1 MSKRKLT
8 ETTKKIVASSQSW
21 KCDVCKNT
29 LPPSYQIDHIIPHS
43 ISGNDSEENLRALC
57 PTCHSNKT
65 QIENRRIIDYKKIKR
80 FCPDKN
86 VCWFCFETYS
96 TFHTCNKEKIT
107 LDAIIKENS
116 SVVENTKNMFKK
128 YSYITS
134 MLDENI
140 AELQR
145 LTIRDTKSR
154 NPIVQPQ
161 VVVKEEDKTLK
172 IELSEHIIR
181 VNNYFTDVHD
191 GNYDI
196 DVISQAV
203 FIATRTKKES
213 GYYDKV
219 EIDIDFADM
228 DVDDK
233 CVEYLQD
240 LHPRLPQ
247 RIFSN
252 IDEIEYTYI
261 LN

>member
-21 KCDVCKNT
+21 RCDVCKNT

-43 ISGNDSEENLRALC
+43 ISEDDSEQNLRALC

-65 QIENRRIIDYKKIKR
+65 QVENRRIIDYKKIKR

-96 TFHTCNKEKIT
+96 TFHTCSKEKKT
-107 LDAIIKENS
+107 LDTIIKENTNIIK
-116 SVVENTKNMFKK
+116 NTKNMFKK

-140 AELQR
+140 IELQR
-145 LTIRDTKSR
+145 LSIRDTRKKVS
-154 NPIVQPQ
+154 IVEPP
-161 VVVKEEDKTLK
+161 VIIDEKILK

-196 DVISQAV
+196 DVIAQAV
-203 FIATRTKKES
+203 FIATRSKKES

-228 DVDDK
+228 DIDDN
-233 CVEYLQD
+233 CVEYLQE
-240 LHPRLPQ
+240 LHSKLPR

-252 IDEIEYTYI
+252 REEIEYTYI